1 MSEIK
6 IMMFGAS
13 RSGKTS
19 ILASMYSKRT
29 EITKYGFALRDKTKE
44 EDEQDSLLD
53 SVHGMQNLLS
63 NESKFLKMGALTGT
77 RGVFHYTFEL
87 GYSSYNKLAPTTL
100 TFIDV
105 AGEFFN
111 QKHEQFST
119 VCELVKDC
127 QILVV
132 AVDTPAL
139 LLAKAKGDYGWDN
152 EINCTDALIDA
163 VQNLGVNC
171 KEENES
177 KFPLRMVI
185 FVPIK
190 SERWMHD
197 EKSEEYI
204 QLIKKQIETV
214 YGDSIT
220 ICKNEGSR
228 TKVMVMP
235 LETIGGLEFDH
246 HTPTERMRILK
257 FAETFKPDENGT
269 LHEDWAILSEK
280 DECERYAS
288 RCELD
293 GDDDGIVTLAQTGR
307 DYQLKDGDE
316 LINVEA
322 VPNYPYCYRKNRPI
336 PFAWYKSIGPYA
348 PKNCEQLFFEV
359 VKFMVQQMADEG
371 GKNVNKLITEN
382 IDNSFWT
389 WLLEDLL
396 KRKGFFDDKRQLQ
409 AMCIAIMRIKEENKL
424 NKCLVIHNGID
435 YEGSELEIR

>member
-19 ILASMYSKRT
+19 ILASMYNKRT
-29 EITKYGFALRDKTKE
+29 EITRYGFTLEDKTKE
-44 EDEQDSLLD
+44 KDEQDSLLD
-53 SVHGMQNLLS
+53 CVHGMRNLLS

-87 GYSSYNKLAPTTL
+87 GYSSYKKLAPTNL

-152 EINCTDALIDA
+152 EINCTDALISA

-171 KEENES
+171 KEDDDDES
-177 KFPLRMVI
+177 PLKMVI

-197 EKSEEYI
+197 AKSEEYM
-204 QLIKKQIETV
+204 QLIEKQIRTV
-214 YGDSIT
+214 YGDSIA
-220 ICKNEGSR
+220 ICENEESR
-228 TKVMVMP
+228 TKVMVLP

-246 HTPTERMRILK
+246 HTPANRMRILK
-257 FAETFKPDENGT
+257 FAETFKPDENCI
-269 LHEDWAILSEK
+269 LHEDWAFLSEK
-280 DECERYAS
+280 DESERYAS

-389 WLLEDLL
+389 WLLEDFL

-409 AMCIAIMRIKEENKL
+409 AMCKAIKKIKEENKL